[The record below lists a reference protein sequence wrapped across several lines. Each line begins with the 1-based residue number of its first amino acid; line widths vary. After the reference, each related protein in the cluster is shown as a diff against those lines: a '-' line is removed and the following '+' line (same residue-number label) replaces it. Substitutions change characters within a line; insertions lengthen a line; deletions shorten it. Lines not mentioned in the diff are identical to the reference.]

1 MKIQTRTLRRSIY
14 VAALLCTSALY
25 PTPAYAMPPVVAF
38 VGGLSAALGVGTGAA
53 AIGISSG
60 AALAGFQAGAFL
72 ATGLGGLLVNAALG
86 IGLSYLAQALQPKP
100 QAPAPT
106 QRLANLR
113 QPVQDRTKAYGLT
126 RIGGP
131 VFFWQ
136 AIAPK
141 RYYGVIL
148 NTGEIDAV
156 QSRWLDE
163 RECTLAGSGFVT
175 NSEYQSGGRSRVEI
189 QEFFGAP
196 GQTAPT
202 FLLNNF
208 AEWTSAHKMTGL
220 AGAVVVAENC
230 ATEDFST
237 VYPSGREPVYTALVR
252 GTKCYDPRTTTTV
265 WTKNAA
271 LIIADW
277 ITSADGLGREV
288 DWGLVAVEANVC
300 DQDILDRSGATINR
314 WELSGA
320 YNFSETREGVRAQM
334 GAACDAYFYET
345 SDGKVGFKVGRYE
358 TPTVT
363 ITGDHMT
370 SVRVVDGSEGPG
382 VVNAYAVQYTE
393 PSIGYREQEC
403 APIIIDDGQPY
414 EQATI
419 QAYWIPNH
427 NQASRI
433 AKRLLRQQRAQYRL
447 SASLNLHGLR
457 LIGERFFYL
466 NYPELGI
473 ENQAFEIGKLSYSDD
488 GLSIEVEATSCV
500 AADFDFVAAT
510 EESAPPVSSTITD
523 SVTTPSPT
531 NIIAAAVAAGSGA
544 GIYMT
549 WDTPSDTLLNQ
560 VRYRTSDTGA
570 GAGDWV
576 EAQVTQGQAY
586 YTTPQLITDTSYDV
600 QVRSQRQSG
609 QTSAWSPTTPISLL
623 AKIDAVAPGDVT
635 GVSGTGGAGIADI
648 DWTAPSSANYVG
660 ARIYRHTA
668 SDFGASA
675 LVRTEYGAPSAAD
688 TWQDTALAAD
698 DYYYWVV
705 AINGSGVEA
714 TAVATGA
721 VTVT

>member
-1 MKIQTRTLRRSIY
+1 MRKAIY
-14 VAALLCTSALY
+14 IAALLCTTALY
-25 PTPAYAMPPVVAF
+25 PSPAFAMPPVVAAVGAF
-38 VGGLSAALGVGTGAA
+38 VGGAASAFGIGTGVA
-53 AIGISSG
+53 AIGLSSG
-60 AALAGFQAGAFL
+60 AALAGFQAAAFIG
-72 ATGLGGLLVNAALG
+72 TGLGGLLVNAALG
-86 IGLSYLAQALQPKP
+86 IGLSYLAAALQPKP
-100 QAPAPT
+100 QSPPPT

-141 RYYGVIL
+141 RYYGIIL

-163 RECTLAGSGFVT
+163 RECSIDGSGFVL
-175 NSEYQSGGRSRVEI
+175 NGEYQSDASPRVRI
-189 QEFFGAP
+189 QEFTGAA
-196 GQTAPT
+196 GQTSPS
-202 FLLNNF
+202 LLDDYF
-208 AEWTSAHKMTGL
+208 TDWTSDHKMTGL
-220 AGAVVVAENC
+220 AGAVVIAENC
-230 ATEDFST
+230 KAEDFST
-237 VYPSGREPVYTALVR
+237 VYPSGREPIYTALVR

-277 ITSADGLGREV
+277 ITSADGLNREV
-288 DWGLVAVEANVC
+288 DWDLITIEANVC
-300 DQDILDRSGATINR
+300 DEDVLNREGDTINR
-314 WELSGA
+314 WELSGV

-334 GAACDAYFYET
+334 GVACDAFFYET

-363 ITGDHMT
+363 ITGDHIT
-370 SVRVVDGSEGPG
+370 SIRMVDGSEGPG
-382 VVNAYAVQYTE
+382 VVNAYSAQYTE
-393 PSIGYREQEC
+393 AAIGYREQEC

-414 EQATI
+414 EQASI
-419 QAYWIPNH
+419 QAYWVPNH

-473 ENQAFEIGKLSYSDD
+473 ENQTFEIGKLSYSDD
-488 GLSIEVEATSCV
+488 GLSIEVEATSCTS
-500 AADFDFVAAT
+500 ADFDFVAAS
-510 EESAPPVSSTITD
+510 EESAPPVSSTIAD
-523 SVTTPSPT
+523 SVTTPAPT
-531 NIIAAAVAAGSGA
+531 NIIAVAIAVSGGA
-544 GIYMT
+544 GIQLS

-560 VRYRTSDTGA
+560 ARYRTSDTGG
-570 GAGDWV
+570 GAGDWFQI
-576 EAQVTQGQAY
+576 QVPQGQAY
-586 YTTPQLITDTSYDV
+586 IVTPALTAGVSYDV

-648 DWTAPSSANYVG
+648 DWTAPASANYVG

-668 SDFGASA
+668 SDFGAST

-688 TWQDTALAAD
+688 TWQDTALAAGT
-698 DYYYWVV
+698 YYYWVV

>member
-1 MKIQTRTLRRSIY
+1 MRKALYI
-14 VAALLCTSALY
+14 AALLCTTALY
-25 PTPAYAMPPVVAF
+25 SAPAHAMPPVVAGIGAF
-38 VGGLSAALGVGTGAA
+38 VGGAASAVGIGTGVA
-53 AIGISSG
+53 AIGLSSS
-60 AALAGFQAGAFL
+60 AALAGFQAAAFL
-72 ATGLGGLLVNAALG
+72 TTGLGGLLVNAALG
-86 IGLSYLAQALQPKP
+86 IGLNYLAQALQPKP
-100 QAPAPT
+100 QAPPPT

-136 AIAPK
+136 AIAPS
-141 RYYGVIL
+141 RFYGVIL
-148 NTGEIDAV
+148 NTGEIDGF
-156 QSRWLDE
+156 QSRHLDE
-163 RECTLAGSGFVT
+163 REVFLDGAGLVT
-175 NSEYQSGGRSRVEI
+175 AAAYQSGGRSRVQI
-189 QEFFGAP
+189 QEFTGAA
-196 GQTAPT
+196 GQAAPS
-202 FLLNNF
+202 FLLSNF
-208 AEWTSAHKMTGL
+208 SKWTSDHKMTGL
-220 AGAVVVAENC
+220 AGAVIVAENS
-230 ATEDFST
+230 AAEDFSR

-277 ITSADGLGREV
+277 ITSNDGLGREV
-288 DWGLVAVEANVC
+288 DWDLVEVEADIC
-300 DQDILDRSGATINR
+300 DSTVLDRGGASIAK
-314 WELSGA
+314 WELCGA
-320 YNFSETREGVRAQM
+320 YNFSETREGVRAAL
-334 GAACDAYFYET
+334 GVACDAFFYET

-363 ITGDHMT
+363 ITGDNIT
-370 SVRVVDGSEGPG
+370 SVRIVDGSEGPG

-393 PSIGYREQEC
+393 PGTGYREQEC

-427 NQASRI
+427 NQASRV

-457 LIGERFFYL
+457 LIGERFFFL
-466 NYPELGI
+466 TYPEIGI

-488 GLSIEVEATSCV
+488 GLSIEVEATSCT
-500 AADFDFVAAT
+500 AADFEFVAAE
-510 EESAPPVSSTITD
+510 EESAPPISSEIAD
-523 SVTTPSPT
+523 SVTTPAPT
-531 NIIAAAVAAGSGA
+531 NIVAVAVAVASGA
-544 GIYMT
+544 GIYLT
-549 WDTPSDTLLNQ
+549 WDTPADTHLNQ
-560 VRYRTSDTGA
+560 ARYRTSDTGS

-586 YTTPQLITDTSYDV
+586 YTTPQLTTDASYDV
-600 QVRSQRQSG
+600 QVRTQRQSG
-609 QTSAWSPTTPISLL
+609 ATSAWSPTTPISLL

-648 DWTAPSSANYVG
+648 DWTAPASANYVG
-660 ARIYRHTA
+660 ARIYRHTV
-668 SDFGASA
+668 SDFGAST

-688 TWQDTALAAD
+688 TWQDTVLAAGT
-698 DYYYWVV
+698 YYYWVV

-714 TAVATGA
+714 TEVATSA